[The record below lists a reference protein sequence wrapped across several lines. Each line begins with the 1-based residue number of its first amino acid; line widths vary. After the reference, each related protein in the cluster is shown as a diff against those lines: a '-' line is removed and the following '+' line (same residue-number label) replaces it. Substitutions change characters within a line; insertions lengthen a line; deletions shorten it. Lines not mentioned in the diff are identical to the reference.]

1 MTDTNSGRLKMIAT
15 YVCLILDVPGES
27 AKAVTCIQWTTDD
40 ASGLDDTSP
49 DSSVFTPEL
58 LHEQVVVFIR

>member
-1 MTDTNSGRLKMIAT
+1 MIAT